1 MEMEAKLKT
10 LPQSPGVYIMKGRG
24 GVVLY
29 IGKAKNLRSRASS
42 YFRPSPSSDT
52 RYAVRFLSSKTEDID
67 WIVTANETEALLL
80 EDTLL
85 KRHKPRYNIRLKD
98 SKTYVSIKITA
109 QEVFPRIMATRQV
122 KKDGARYF
130 GPYVSSAAVRETIRS
145 IRRIFPLCT
154 CSPAVFNNRS
164 RPCLDYQLG
173 ICSAPAT
180 GLISV
185 QAYRELVDGAI
196 LFLEGRNRE
205 LLRLLKARMT
215 EAAAGQ
221 RFEEAARLRDRIS
234 SIAGMLEEQK
244 VVSHKGADRDI
255 LALARGGGVMVVQTL
270 VVRGG
275 RLCAGEAHQFDDAG
289 VPDEEVV
296 SSFITQFYKADRYVP
311 QEVVSQVRLD
321 DARVITDWLSAKA
334 ARRVALIT
342 PVRGERLK
350 LLRMAETNAAEGLRK
365 RIETRRAKVD
375 VLAALKTRLRLR
387 NTPARIEA
395 FDISNTGG
403 ELAVGAMVVFR
414 DGQPDKAAYR
424 HYRIRDTAGPDDYA
438 MIFEALSRR
447 YRDNG
452 GEAGLPD
459 LILID
464 GGKGQLNIA
473 RKALAGLGVTGVET
487 AAIAKDRDAKRDRFA
502 RSGRPSKGER
512 VFLPGVKDPVA
523 LREGSAEDLLLRRI
537 RDEVHRFAVG
547 YHRRLRSKAMV
558 SVLDAVPGVGPK
570 RRLALFKRF
579 GDMAGVMAATQAELC
594 AVPGVTAAVAQAIKA
609 LDSSLAA
616 VARRP

>member
-1 MEMEAKLKT
+1 MDMEAKLKT

-24 GVVLY
+24 GVILY

-42 YFRPSPSSDT
+42 YFRPSSDT

-85 KRHKPRYNIRLKD
+85 KRHKPRYNIQLKD
-98 SKTYVSIKITA
+98 SKTYVSIKITTR
-109 QEVFPRIMATRQV
+109 ERFPRIMATRQI

-130 GPYVSSAAVRETIRS
+130 GPYVSSTAVRETIRF

-154 CSPAVFNNRS
+154 CTPAVFNNRS

-173 ICSAPAT
+173 ICAAPAV
-180 GLISV
+180 GLVSEE
-185 QAYRELVDGAI
+185 AYRELVDGAI

-234 SIAGMLEEQK
+234 SISEMLEEQK
-244 VVSHKGADRDI
+244 VVSHRGVDRDI
-255 LALARGGGVMVVQTL
+255 LAIARGSGAMVVQAL
-270 VVRGG
+270 IVRAG
-275 RLCAGEAHQFDDAG
+275 RLCGGEAYPFDDAG
-289 VPDEEVV
+289 LPDEEVV
-296 SSFITQFYKADRYVP
+296 SSFITQFYKAERRVP
-311 QEVVSQVRLD
+311 QEVVVPVRLD
-321 DARVITDWLSAKA
+321 DAGVITDWLSAKA

-350 LLRMAETNAAEGLRK
+350 LLRMAEANAAEGLRK
-365 RIETRRAKVD
+365 RIETKGAKED
-375 VLAALKTRLRLR
+375 VLAALKVRLRLR
-387 NTPARIEA
+387 NVPTRIEA

-403 ELAVGAMVVFR
+403 ELAVGAMAVFR

-424 HYRIRDTAGPDDYA
+424 RYRIRDTAGPDDYA
-438 MIFEALSRR
+438 MIFEVLSRR
-447 YRDNG
+447 YRDGG
-452 GEAGLPD
+452 GEAGLPG

-473 RKALAGLGVTGVET
+473 AKALAGLGVTGVDT
-487 AAIAKDRDAKRDRFA
+487 AALAKDRDAKRARFV

-547 YHRRLRSKAMV
+547 YHRQLRSKAV
-558 SVLDAVPGVGPK
+558 GSTLDAVPGVGPK
-570 RRLALFKRF
+570 KRLALFKRF
-579 GDMAGVMAATQAELC
+579 GGLAGVLAATEAELC
-594 AVPGVTAAVAQAIKA
+594 AVPGITPAVAQSIKA
-609 LDSSLAA
+609 VKGA
-616 VARRP
+616 